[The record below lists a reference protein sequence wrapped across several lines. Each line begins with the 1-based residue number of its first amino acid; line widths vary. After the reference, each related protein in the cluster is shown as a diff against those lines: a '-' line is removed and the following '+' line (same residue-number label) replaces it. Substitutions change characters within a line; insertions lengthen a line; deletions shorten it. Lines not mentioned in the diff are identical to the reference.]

1 MKSTYKSPTI
11 EVVKVESYAILQA
24 VSGPG
29 LSDGGQGSGSDIP
42 Q

>member
-11 EVVKVESYAILQA
+11 EVVKVESYAILQVISA
-24 VSGPG
+24 LG
-29 LSDGGQGSGSDIP
+29 LGNGGQGSGSEIP